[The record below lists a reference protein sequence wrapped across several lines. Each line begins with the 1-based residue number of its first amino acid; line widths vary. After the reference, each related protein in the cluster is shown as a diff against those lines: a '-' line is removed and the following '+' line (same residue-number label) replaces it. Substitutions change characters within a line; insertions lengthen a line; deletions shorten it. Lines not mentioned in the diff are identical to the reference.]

1 VHYGGDRSFTFA
13 KALDFS
19 GKMRANIFKEE
30 IGDTDMLTRKEHII
44 HPGHFPD
51 ETAMFESGSTRP
63 RFGRN
68 KLEDPTDMLGMQK
81 LGNAYGQY
89 EWTHIKNAPKTV
101 GQAMGLRRHRDFAE
115 NIVRDSMG
123 RGGGG
128 RGSGS
133 GSGGGGDDSNGGDS
147 SSSQRST

>member
-30 IGDTDMLTRKEHII
+30 IGDTDVLTRKEHIV

-68 KLEDPTDMLGMQK
+68 KLEDNGYV
-81 LGNAYGQY
+81 GNAETG
-89 EWTHIKNAPKTV
+89 
-101 GQAMGLRRHRDFAE
+101 
-115 NIVRDSMG
+115 
-123 RGGGG
+123 
-128 RGSGS
+128 
-133 GSGGGGDDSNGGDS
+133 
-147 SSSQRST
+147 